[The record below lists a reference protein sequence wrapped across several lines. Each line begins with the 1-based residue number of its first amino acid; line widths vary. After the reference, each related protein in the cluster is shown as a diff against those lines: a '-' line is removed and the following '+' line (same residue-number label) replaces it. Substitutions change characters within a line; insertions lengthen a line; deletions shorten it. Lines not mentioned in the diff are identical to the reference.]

1 MTYPPQPGQPYG
13 QQPDPYG
20 QGQGGYPQS
29 GGFQQPGQYGQQQPG
44 YDQYGQQQQPGYD
57 PYGQQ
62 QQQQGYDQTQQY
74 QGYPQQGGYGAPP
87 PQKKSMAGLWIGL
100 AIGAVVLIT
109 VGITGF
115 VAPGFFLSDD
125 EGPEGTTNAIVA
137 ALNTQDK
144 TAMQGLICADA
155 SEVVKAVP
163 DNLDDLSAARLVSG
177 PTKKSDTEYVATVE
191 VTEKKDNDT
200 TQFDGTV
207 VKAGDKWCWKALGD
221 GPTTGS
227 KSEPTSKP
235 KTSSSPKSSSSKP
248 SSSPGG
254 SGQSDGKALIDDFI
268 SKVNSGDKAGALA
281 MACSSTASLLETT
294 VGYAIDG
301 QGNYSVA
308 SAPPDETLVSADI
321 TGTESGRSVSGSVS
335 ATNFDDAGFCI
346 STFYAF

>member
-29 GGFQQPGQYGQQQPG
+29 GGFQQPGQQPG
-44 YDQYGQQQQPGYD
+44 YDQYGQQQQQYPGYD
-57 PYGQQ
+57 QYG
-62 QQQQGYDQTQQY
+62 QQQQGYDPNQY
-74 QGYPQQGGYGAPP
+74 QGYPQQGGYGTPP
-87 PQKKSMAGLWIGL
+87 PKKGKAGLWIGL
-100 AIGAVVLIT
+100 TIGVVVL
-109 VGITGF
+109 VALGITGF
-115 VAPGFFLSDD
+115 VAPGFFLGDD
-125 EGPEGTTNAIVA
+125 KEGPEGTTNAIVA

-144 TAMQGLICADA
+144 AAIEGLICGDADKQ
-155 SEVVKAVP
+155 VKNVP
-163 DNLDDLSAARLVSG
+163 GELDELSAARLVSG
-177 PTKKSDTEYVATVE
+177 PTKKSDTEYTATVE
-191 VTEKKDNDT
+191 VTLKSGGET
-200 TQFDGTV
+200 GQFDGTLV
-207 VKAGDKWCWKALGD
+207 QSGDKWCWKGV
-221 GPTTGS
+221 TGNTS
-227 KSEPTSKP
+227 SGSSSSKP
-235 KTSSSPKSSSSKP
+235 SASKPSSGPKSSSKP

-254 SGQSDGKALIDDFI
+254 SGKTDGKAVIDEFI
-268 SKVNSGDKAGALA
+268 SKVNSGDKSGALS

-301 QGNYSVA
+301 QGSYTVA